1 MFPADLPP
9 QLHDSLSCSV
19 AAAVRYGIPAN
30 ILLAVAEKEAG
41 TPGLW
46 MRNSNGTSDVGPM
59 QFNTA
64 YLATLAKYGV
74 TPQAV
79 AGPHCYAYDLAAW
92 RLRQHIQLD
101 HGDVWTRA
109 ANYHS
114 RTPIYNA
121 RYRLDLMSKSARW
134 ADWLELCAFRS
145 CPRMTSLPP
154 LKAAATRPPALP
166 QGKQALVPPPYVP
179 RTITVAPAT

>member
-9 QLHDSLSCSV
+9 QFHESLFCSV
-19 AAAVRYGIPAN
+19 AAASRYGIPAN

-79 AGPHCYAYDLAAW
+79 AAPGCYAYDLAAW
-92 RLRQHIQLD
+92 RLRQHLQLD
-101 HGDVWTRA
+101 QGDVWTRA

-114 RTPIYNA
+114 RTPYYNA
-121 RYRLDLMSKSARW
+121 RYRVDLMAKSARW
-134 ADWLELCAFRS
+134 ADWLERCAS
-145 CPRMTSLPP
+145 GPCSRMP
-154 LKAAATRPPALP
+154 
-166 QGKQALVPPPYVP
+166 VPPPHKTTAARPPPLSQAKHGLAPTSYVP
-179 RTITVAPAT
+179 RTITVAPTP